1 LTGRQPAGTPAR
13 GADALLIAA
22 TLTWGVSFV
31 IVKQALS
38 ASTPLAFLSI
48 RFALATLA
56 LTPFVDFRAP
66 WSRGELRGG
75 LLLTLLLATGFACQA
90 VGLQYTTP
98 ARSAFIVA
106 LSSVL
111 APLVALIVLRH
122 RTGWM
127 VLIALAIAGVGIYFL
142 TSPDAG
148 GLNRGDLWT
157 MITAVVFGG
166 HIVAVTELSKHYE
179 ARRLVWLQIA
189 GTTVGVSIA
198 TLLLEPV
205 RIAWSAG
212 LIAALVFTGVIAT
225 ALALV
230 WQMRAQR
237 HMSSARASLLLCLEP
252 VVAAV
257 TSWFYWGEE
266 LSLTQALGAALIFV
280 GMVLAVLGEARDL
293 AAQPVRPET

>member
-1 LTGRQPAGTPAR
+1 L
-13 GADALLIAA
+13 LLIAA

-31 IVKQALS
+31 IVKKALS
-38 ASTPLAFLSI
+38 ASTPLAFLSV
-48 RFALATLA
+48 RFALATLVLA
-56 LTPFVDFRAP
+56 PFVDFRTP
-66 WSRGELRGG
+66 WSRGEIRGG
-75 LLLTLLLATGFACQA
+75 LLLTVLLASGFACQA

-111 APLVALIVLRH
+111 APLVALVALRH

-127 VLIALAIAGVGIYFL
+127 VLVALAIAGVGIYFL
-142 TSPDAG
+142 TSPEAG

-166 HIVAVTELSKHYE
+166 HIAAVTELSKDYD

-189 GTTVGVSIA
+189 GTTVGVVIA
-198 TLLLEPV
+198 AVVLEDI
-205 RIAWSAG
+205 RMAWSPT
-212 LIAALVFTGVIAT
+212 LTAALVFTGLIAT
-225 ALALV
+225 AAALL

-252 VVAAV
+252 VFAAV
-257 TSWFYWGEE
+257 TSWLYWGETFT
-266 LSLTQALGAALIFV
+266 LSQAAGAVTILVA
-280 GMVLAVLGEARDL
+280 MMLAVWGETKGLDAK
-293 AAQPVRPET
+293 AP

>member
-1 LTGRQPAGTPAR
+1 L
-13 GADALLIAA
+13 LLIAA

-31 IVKQALS
+31 IVKKALS
-38 ASTPLAFLSI
+38 ASTPLAFLGI
-48 RFALATLA
+48 RFALATLVLA
-56 LTPFVDFRAP
+56 PFVDFRTP
-66 WSRGELRGG
+66 WSRGEIRGG
-75 LLLTLLLATGFACQA
+75 LLLTVLLASGFACQA

-111 APLVALIVLRH
+111 APLVALAVLRH

-127 VLIALAIAGVGIYFL
+127 VLVALAIAGVGIYFL
-142 TSPDAG
+142 TSPEAG

-166 HIVAVTELSKHYE
+166 HIVAVTELSKGYN

-189 GTTVGVSIA
+189 GTTLGVAIA
-198 TLLLEPV
+198 AFVLEDI
-205 RIAWSAG
+205 RMAWSQT
-212 LIAALVFTGVIAT
+212 LIAALVFTGIIAT
-225 ALALV
+225 AAALL

-252 VVAAV
+252 VFAAV
-257 TSWFYWGEE
+257 TSWLYWGETFT
-266 LSLTQALGAALIFV
+266 LSQAAGAVTILFA
-280 GMVLAVLGEARDL
+280 MMLAVWGEAKGLD
-293 AAQPVRPET
+293 AKAP

>member
-1 LTGRQPAGTPAR
+1 
-13 GADALLIAA
+13 LLIAA

-31 IVKQALS
+31 IVKKALS
-38 ASTPLAFLSI
+38 ASTPLAFLGI
-48 RFALATLA
+48 RFGLATLA
-56 LTPFVDFRAP
+56 LAPFVDFRAS
-66 WSRGELRGG
+66 WSRGEIRGG
-75 LLLTLLLATGFACQA
+75 LLLTVLLASGFACQA

-111 APLVALIVLRH
+111 APLVALVALRH

-127 VLIALAIAGVGIYFL
+127 VLVALAIAGVGIYFL
-142 TSPDAG
+142 TSPEAG

-166 HIVAVTELSKHYE
+166 HIAAVTELSRWYN

-189 GTTVGVSIA
+189 GTTVGVAIA
-198 TLLLEPV
+198 TFILEDV
-205 RIAWSAG
+205 RVAWSPD
-212 LIAALVFTGVIAT
+212 LIAALVFTGLIST
-225 ALALV
+225 AAALL

-252 VVAAV
+252 VFAAG
-257 TSWFYWGEE
+257 TSWLYWGETFT
-266 LSLTQALGAALIFV
+266 LSQGAGALLILFA
-280 GMVLAVLGEARDL
+280 MMLAVWAEAKDL
-293 AAQPVRPET
+293 DAEGP

>member
-1 LTGRQPAGTPAR
+1 M
-13 GADALLIAA
+13 LIAA

-31 IVKQALS
+31 IVKKALS
-38 ASTPLAFLSI
+38 ASTPLAFLSV
-48 RFALATLA
+48 RFALAALVLA
-56 LTPFVDFRAP
+56 PFVDFRTP
-66 WSRGELRGG
+66 WSRGEIRGG
-75 LLLTLLLATGFACQA
+75 LLLTVLLASGFACQA

-111 APLVALIVLRH
+111 APLVALVALRH

-127 VLIALAIAGVGIYFL
+127 VLVALAIAGVGIYFL

-166 HIVAVTELSKHYE
+166 HIAAVTELSKGYD

-189 GTTVGVSIA
+189 GTTVGVVIA
-198 TLLLEPV
+198 AFVLEDI
-205 RIAWSAG
+205 RMAWSPT
-212 LIAALVFTGVIAT
+212 LIAALVFTGLIAT
-225 ALALV
+225 AAALL

-252 VVAAV
+252 VFAAV
-257 TSWFYWGEE
+257 TSWLYWGETFT
-266 LSLTQALGAALIFV
+266 LSQAAGAVTILVA
-280 GMVLAVLGEARDL
+280 MMLAVWGETKGLDAK
-293 AAQPVRPET
+293 AP